1 MLANSRIA
9 ETRPLARPENIVVF
23 GRIRVTVLGERL
35 FRVEQSE
42 SGRFCNEATLAVWF
56 RNQVPVDFRAWQEKD
71 RIVIT
76 TAAVTLSLDPGDLSA
91 SEAKF
96 ANGGTARLDNEG
108 NLFGTLCTLD
118 TNGEHLRLYP
128 SINRYDRAH
137 IRLEPGVVSR
147 SGVAV
152 YDDSETILLG
162 EDGLP
167 KPREQAETD
176 WYVFAFEQD
185 YAGAVLALYSLCGK
199 PPVLPRWSLGNWWS
213 RYWPYTQQEYLDLMD
228 NFADDG
234 IPISVAVIDI
244 DWHHIAIDKTFGIT
258 ANGLNDE
265 AHGGTDGWTGYSW
278 NTALFPD
285 HKALLQELH
294 ARGMHTTLNLHPAQ
308 GIRWY
313 EDRYAAVA
321 EKMGVD
327 PETKLRVPFAIE
339 NERFVETYFNDLHH
353 PLEDEGVDFWWI
365 DWQQG
370 EKSGL
375 GGLNPLWALNH
386 YHFFDSKSRN
396 GQGLI
401 LSRYAG
407 IGSHRYPVG
416 FSGDTH
422 MDWEFLRYMPYF
434 TSTASNAGYT
444 WWSHDIGGHHRGE
457 RSEELYLRWLQFGVF
472 SPINRIHN
480 CPSEVTAKEPWSYS
494 LPTRLTAARWFQLR
508 RRMVP
513 FLYTRSVLTNETGEP
528 LIAPMYYRW
537 PEEARAY
544 ESFDQY
550 LFGDT
555 LIVAPI
561 VNPSAADGL
570 AFADVWLPEG
580 NWTDVFTRVRYRGG
594 RVVRMV
600 RDCGSIPVLA
610 QDGAILP
617 LDRGLDNACT
627 LPVELD
633 VHVFAGN
640 GAFTLV
646 EHNGSSRL
654 ETRFA
659 VRQDSEGTLR
669 FTVES
674 DLDETLPAR
683 AFHIWFVNIEDSAL
697 SAQIDGEPVAPKT
710 RHNRCLQVELLLTR
724 GQTAELTLK
733 PAQKSELEQVKA
745 RLLACAVQVPQDN
758 LVKERWW
765 RALET
770 CADFGSLRVG
780 VEVLPISDVWKDCL
794 RERLTNG

>member
-1 MLANSRIA
+1 MLSNSRIA
-9 ETRPLARPENIVVF
+9 ETRPLARPQNIVVF

-35 FRVEQSE
+35 FRVEQSK
-42 SGRFCNEATLAVWF
+42 SGRFCDEATLAVWF
-56 RNQVPVDFRAWQEKD
+56 RDHAPVDFQARQESG
-71 RIVIT
+71 RIIVK
-76 TAAVTLSLDPGDLSA
+76 TAAVTLLLDPDDLPA
-91 SEAKF
+91 SVVRF
-96 ANGGTARLDNEG
+96 VNGKTARLDNAG
-108 NLFGTLCTLD
+108 NLFGTLSTLD

-128 SINRYDRAH
+128 AINRYDREH
-137 IRLEPGVVSR
+137 IQLDPGVVSR
-147 SGVAV
+147 SGAAV

-162 EDGLP
+162 QDGQP
-167 KPREQAETD
+167 KPREHAEID

-185 YAGAVLALYSLCGK
+185 YAGAVVALYSLCGK

-213 RYWPYTQQEYLDLMD
+213 RYWPYTQQEYIDLMD

-244 DWHHIAIDKTFGIT
+244 DWHYIAIDKTFGIT
-258 ANGLNDE
+258 TRGLNDE

-308 GIRWY
+308 GVRWY
-313 EDRYAAVA
+313 EDRYVAVA

-327 PETKLRVPFAIE
+327 PETKERIPFAIE

-370 EKSGL
+370 DTSGL

-386 YHFFDSKSRN
+386 YHFLDSKSRN
-396 GQGLI
+396 DQGLI

-422 MDWEFLRYMPYF
+422 IDWEFLRYMPYF

-537 PEEARAY
+537 PAETQAY

-561 VNPSAADGL
+561 VNPSEADGL
-570 AFADVWLPEG
+570 AFTEVWLPEG
-580 NWTDVFTRVRYRGG
+580 NWTDVFTHVRYRGG
-594 RVVRMV
+594 RIIRML

-610 QDGAILP
+610 EDGTILP

-627 LPVELD
+627 LPEELD
-633 VHVFAGN
+633 VYVLAGN
-640 GAFTLV
+640 GAFTLI
-646 EHNGSSRL
+646 EHSGNQRL
-654 ETRFA
+654 ETRFD
-659 VRQDSEGTLR
+659 VRRDDDGTLR

-674 DLDETLPAR
+674 DADETLPVR
-683 AFHIWFVNIEDSAL
+683 AFHIWFVNIEDGEL
-697 SAQIDGEPVAPKT
+697 STVIDGEPTALKT
-710 RHNRCLQVELLLTR
+710 RHNRCLQAKLRLKR
-724 GQTAELTLK
+724 GQSASLTLK
-733 PAQKSELEQVKA
+733 PAPRIELERVKA
-745 RLLACAVQVPQDN
+745 KLLECAVQIPQEN
-758 LVKERWW
+758 LAKERWW
-765 RALET
+765 RSLEAGANLET
-770 CADFGSLRVG
+770 LRAG
-780 VEVLPISDVWKDCL
+780 VEALPIPEVWKDCM
-794 RERLTNG
+794 RERLMID

>member
-1 MLANSRIA
+1 M
-9 ETRPLARPENIVVF
+9 F
-23 GRIRVTVLGERL
+23 GRVRVTVLGERL
-35 FRVEQSE
+35 FRVEQSK
-42 SGRFCNEATLAVWF
+42 SGRFCDEATLAVWF
-56 RNQVPVDFRAWQEKD
+56 RDHAPVDFQARQENG
-71 RIVIT
+71 RIAVT
-76 TAAVTLSLDPGDLSA
+76 TAAVTLLLDPDDLPA
-91 SEAKF
+91 SVVRF
-96 ANGGTARLDNEG
+96 VNGKTARLDNAG

-137 IRLEPGVVSR
+137 IKLEPGVVSR
-147 SGVAV
+147 SGAAV

-162 EDGLP
+162 QDGQP
-167 KPREQAETD
+167 KPRELAETD

-213 RYWPYTQQEYLDLMD
+213 RYWPYSQQEYIDLMD

-258 ANGLNDE
+258 ARGLNDE

-285 HKALLQELH
+285 HKALLKELH

-308 GIRWY
+308 GVRWY

-353 PLEDEGVDFWWI
+353 PLENEGVDFWWI

-370 EKSGL
+370 DTSGL

-386 YHFFDSKSRN
+386 YHFLDNKSRN

-434 TSTASNAGYT
+434 TATASNAGYT

-513 FLYTRSVLTNETGEP
+513 FLYTRSVLTNETGAP

-537 PEEARAY
+537 PNEQQAY

-550 LFGDT
+550 LFGDQ
-555 LIVAPI
+555 LIVAPM
-561 VNPSAADGL
+561 VNPSEADGL
-570 AFADVWLPEG
+570 ASAEVWLPEG
-580 NWTDVFTRVRYRGG
+580 SWTDVFTHVRYSGG
-594 RVVRMV
+594 RSIKML

-610 QDGAILP
+610 RDGTILP

-627 LPVELD
+627 LPEELD
-633 VHVFAGN
+633 VYVFAGN
-640 GAFTLV
+640 GAFTLI
-646 EHNGSSRL
+646 EHSGNQRL
-654 ETRFA
+654 ETRFD
-659 VRQDSEGTLR
+659 VRQDDGGTLR

-674 DLDETLPAR
+674 DAEETLPAR
-683 AFHIWFVNIEDSAL
+683 AFHIWFVNIEDGEL
-697 SAQIDGEPVAPKT
+697 STVIDGEPTALKT
-710 RHNRCLQVELLLTR
+710 RHNRCLQAELRLMR
-724 GQTAELTLK
+724 GQSASLALK
-733 PAQKSELEQVKA
+733 PEQRSELERVKA
-745 RLLACAVQVPQDN
+745 KLLECVIQIPQEN

-765 RALET
+765 RSLEA
-770 CADFGSLRVG
+770 CADLESLRAG
-780 VEVLPISDVWKDCL
+780 VEALLIPEVWKDCM
-794 RERLTNG
+794 RERLLID

>member
-1 MLANSRIA
+1 MLSSSKIA
-9 ETRPLARPENIVVF
+9 EMRPLARPENIVVF
-23 GRIRVTVLGERL
+23 GRVRVTVLGERL
-35 FRVEQSE
+35 FRVEQSK
-42 SGRFCNEATLAVWF
+42 SGRFCDEATLAVWY
-56 RNQVPVDFRAWQEKD
+56 RDHASVDFQARQENG
-71 RIVIT
+71 RIAIT
-76 TAAVTLSLDPGDLSA
+76 TAAVTLLLDPDDLPA
-91 SEAKF
+91 SVVRF
-96 ANGGTARLDNEG
+96 VNGKTARLDNAG

-137 IRLEPGVVSR
+137 IQLDPGVVSQ
-147 SGVAV
+147 SGAAV

-162 EDGLP
+162 QDGQP
-167 KPREQAETD
+167 KPREQAEID

-185 YAGAVLALYSLCGK
+185 YAGAVFALYSLCGK

-213 RYWPYTQQEYLDLMD
+213 RYWPYSQQEYIDLMD
-228 NFADDG
+228 SFADDG

-244 DWHHIAIDKTFGIT
+244 DWHYIAIDKTFGIT
-258 ANGLNDE
+258 ARGLNDE

-285 HKALLQELH
+285 HKALLKELH

-308 GIRWY
+308 GVRWY

-370 EKSGL
+370 DTSGL

-386 YHFFDSKSRN
+386 YHFLDSKSRN

-513 FLYTRSVLTNETGEP
+513 FLYTHSVLTNETGAP

-537 PEEARAY
+537 PAEQQAY

-550 LFGDT
+550 LFGDQ

-561 VNPSAADGL
+561 VNPSEEDGL
-570 AFADVWLPEG
+570 ASAEVWLPKG
-580 NWTDVFTRVRYRGG
+580 NWTDVFTHVRYRGG
-594 RVVRMV
+594 RSIKML

-610 QDGAILP
+610 RDGTILP

-627 LPVELD
+627 LPEELD
-633 VHVFAGN
+633 VYVFAGN
-640 GAFTLV
+640 GAFTLI
-646 EHNGSSRL
+646 EHSGNQRL

-659 VRQDSEGTLR
+659 VRRDDDGTLR

-674 DLDETLPAR
+674 GADETLPAR
-683 AFHIWFVNIEDSAL
+683 AFHIWFVNIEDGEL
-697 SAQIDGEPVAPKT
+697 SAAIDGEPTALKT
-710 RHNRCLQVELLLTR
+710 RHNRCLQAELRLMR
-724 GQTAELTLK
+724 GQSAELALK

-745 RLLACAVQVPQDN
+745 RLLKCAVQVPQEN

-765 RALET
+765 RALEAS
-770 CADFGSLRVG
+770 ADWASLRAG
-780 VEVLPISDVWKDCL
+780 VEALPIPDVWKNCM
-794 RERLTNG
+794 RERLTIV

>member
-1 MLANSRIA
+1 M
-9 ETRPLARPENIVVF
+9 V
-23 GRIRVTVLGERL
+23 
-35 FRVEQSE
+35 
-42 SGRFCNEATLAVWF
+42 RFV
-56 RNQVPVDFRAWQEKD
+56 
-71 RIVIT
+71 
-76 TAAVTLSLDPGDLSA
+76 
-91 SEAKF
+91 
-96 ANGGTARLDNEG
+96 NGKTARLDNAG
-108 NLFGTLCTLD
+108 NLFGTLSTLD

-137 IRLEPGVVSR
+137 IQLEPGVVSR
-147 SGVAV
+147 SGAAV
-152 YDDSETILLG
+152 YDDSETILLWQ
-162 EDGLP
+162 DGQP

-185 YAGAVLALYSLCGK
+185 YAGAVVALYSLCGK

-213 RYWPYTQQEYLDLMD
+213 RYWPYSQQEYIDLMD

-244 DWHHIAIDKTFGIT
+244 DWHYIAIDKTFGIT
-258 ANGLNDE
+258 ARGLNDE

-294 ARGMHTTLNLHPAQ
+294 TRGMHTTLNLHPAQ
-308 GIRWY
+308 GVRWF
-313 EDRYAAVA
+313 EDRYAEVA
-321 EKMGVD
+321 KKMGVD
-327 PETKLRVPFAIE
+327 PVTKLRVPFAIE

-370 EKSGL
+370 DSSGL

-386 YHFFDSKSRN
+386 YHFLDSKARN

-494 LPTRLTAARWFQLR
+494 LPTRLTAVRWFQLR

-513 FLYTRSVLTNETGEP
+513 FLYTYSVLTNETGKP

-537 PEEARAY
+537 PEETRAY

-561 VNPSAADGL
+561 VDPSEADGL
-570 AFADVWLPEG
+570 ASADVWLPEG
-580 NWTDVFTRVRYRGG
+580 NWTDVFTHVRYRGG
-594 RVVRMV
+594 RTVRML
-600 RDCGSIPVLA
+600 RDSGSIPVLA

-617 LDRGLDNACT
+617 LDRGLDNACS
-627 LPVELD
+627 LPEELD
-633 VHVFAGN
+633 VYVFAGN
-640 GAFTLV
+640 GAFTLI
-646 EHNGSSRL
+646 EHSWNQRL
-654 ETRFA
+654 ETCFA
-659 VRQDSEGTLR
+659 VQQDSEGTLR
-669 FTVES
+669 ITVES
-674 DLDETLPAR
+674 DADETLPAR
-683 AFHIWFVNIEDSAL
+683 AFHIWFVNIEDGNL
-697 SAQIDGEPVAPKT
+697 SAEIDGEPAALQT
-710 RHNRCLQVELLLTR
+710 RHNRCLQ
-724 GQTAELTLK
+724 AELALMREQSAALTLQPK
-733 PAQKSELEQVKA
+733 QKSELERTKA
-745 RLLACAVQVPQDN
+745 KLLECAVQVPQEN
-758 LVKERWW
+758 LVKECWW

-770 CADFGSLRVG
+770 CADWDALRAG
-780 VEVLPISDVWKDCL
+780 VEALPIPAVWKDL
-794 RERLTNG
+794 MRERLRMGKE

>member
-1 MLANSRIA
+1 MLSNSRIA

-42 SGRFCNEATLAVWF
+42 SGLFCDEATLAVWF
-56 RNQVPVDFRAWQEKD
+56 RDHAPVDFQARQENG
-71 RIVIT
+71 RIAVT
-76 TAAVTLSLDPGDLSA
+76 TAAVTLSLDPADLPA
-91 SEAKF
+91 SVVRF
-96 ANGGTARLDNEG
+96 VNGKTARLDNAG
-108 NLFGTLCTLD
+108 NLFGTLSTLD

-137 IRLEPGVVSR
+137 IQLEPGVVSR
-147 SGVAV
+147 SRAAV
-152 YDDSETILLG
+152 YDDSETILLWQ
-162 EDGLP
+162 DGQP

-185 YAGAVLALYSLCGK
+185 YAGAVFALYSLSGK

-213 RYWPYTQQEYLDLMD
+213 RYWPYTQQEYIDLMD

-234 IPISVAVIDI
+234 IPVSVAVIDI
-244 DWHHIAIDKTFGIT
+244 DWHYIAIDKTFGIT
-258 ANGLNDE
+258 ARGLNDE

-308 GIRWY
+308 GVRWY

-327 PETKLRVPFAIE
+327 PETKERIPFAIE
-339 NERFVETYFNDLHH
+339 NERFVETYFSDLHH

-370 EKSGL
+370 DTSGL

-386 YHFFDSKSRN
+386 YHFLDSKSRN

-434 TSTASNAGYT
+434 TATASNAGYT

-513 FLYTRSVLTNETGEP
+513 FLYTRSVLTNETGAP

-537 PEEARAY
+537 PEETRAY

-550 LFGDT
+550 LFGDQ

-561 VNPSAADGL
+561 VNPSEADGL
-570 AFADVWLPEG
+570 ASAEVWLPEG
-580 NWTDVFTRVRYRGG
+580 GWTDVFTHVRYSGG
-594 RVVRMV
+594 RIVRMM
-600 RDCGSIPVLA
+600 RPCGSIPVLA

-617 LDRGLDNACT
+617 LDRGLDNACS
-627 LPVELD
+627 LPEELD
-633 VHVFAGN
+633 VYVFAGN
-640 GAFTLV
+640 GAFTLI
-646 EHNGSSRL
+646 EHSWNQRL
-654 ETRFA
+654 ETCFA
-659 VRQDSEGTLR
+659 VQQDSEGTLR

-674 DLDETLPAR
+674 DAEETLSAR
-683 AFHIWFVNIEDSAL
+683 AFHIWFVNIEDGTFEA
-697 SAQIDGEPVAPKT
+697 AIDGEPIALKT
-710 RHNRCLQVELLLTR
+710 RHNRWLQAEMKLAR
-724 GQTAELTLK
+724 GQSASLALK
-733 PAQKSELEQVKA
+733 PEQRSELERVKA
-745 RLLACAVQVPQDN
+745 KLLECVIQIPQEN

-765 RALET
+765 RALEAG
-770 CADFGSLRVG
+770 ADLETLRAG
-780 VEVLPISDVWKDCL
+780 VEALPIPEVWKDCL
-794 RERLTNG
+794 RERLAID